1 MKNSAPKNTPLPEHL
16 QGVIPATHIPDLPTA
31 KSVVA
36 KTPQPA
42 NQSAEDLVLGAL
54 RDVMD
59 PELHVSIVDLGL
71 IYGVKVTKTGR
82 CTVTMTLTTIGC
94 PLFGVIQRD
103 IENAVLEVAGIEDV
117 KIKLTFDPPWTVAK
131 MTPETRIILGVD

>member
-1 MKNSAPKNTPLPEHL
+1 MKTSTPKNTPLPEHL
-16 QGVIPATHIPDLPTA
+16 QGVVPATHIPDLPTA
-31 KSVVA
+31 KAVA
-36 KTPQPA
+36 SKTIKPT
-42 NQSAEDLVLGAL
+42 NQSAEELVLGAL
-54 RDVMD
+54 RAVMD

-71 IYGVKVTKTGR
+71 IYGVKVTKTGK

-131 MTPETRIILGVD
+131 MTEETRIILGVD